1 MNKFIVLL
9 VVVFTLLTA
18 TAHAEPKELS
28 GPRLGLTYIT
38 PGEIVNEID
47 GSFIT
52 QYGWQFE
59 TRFVSGEELAGLVE
73 WVLLA
78 GGLEKGYVLPSVTSI
93 IGLRTKSGFEIGAG
107 PNLSLVGVGLV
118 FAAGYNFSVGSLNL
132 PLNLSWVPATRI
144 EDTETMHDNHDYLS
158 TGHRI
163 SLTFGFNM

>member
-1 MNKFIVLL
+1 MKKIIILL
-9 VVVFTLLTA
+9 VAAFMMSA
-18 TAHAEPKELS
+18 TAVHAEPKELS

-38 PGEIVNEID
+38 PGEIVEEID
-47 GSFIT
+47 GSVIT

-59 TRFVSGEELAGLVE
+59 TRFVSGDELAGLVE

-93 IGLRTKSGFEIGAG
+93 IGLRAKSGFEIGAG
-107 PNLSLVGVGLV
+107 PNLSLAGVGLV
-118 FAAGYNFSVGSLNL
+118 FAVGYNFSVGSLNL
-132 PLNLSWVPATRI
+132 PLNLSWVPATRV
-144 EDTETMHDNHDYLS
+144 EDTENMREDLS

>member
-1 MNKFIVLL
+1 MKKIVVLL
-9 VVVFTLLTA
+9 VAAIALLTVS
-18 TAHAEPKELS
+18 AHAEPKELS

-38 PGEIVNEID
+38 PGKIVEEID
-47 GSFIT
+47 GSFMT

-93 IGLRTKSGFEIGAG
+93 IGLRAKSGFEIGAG
-107 PNLSLVGVGLV
+107 PNLSLAGVGLV
-118 FAAGYNFSVGSLNL
+118 FAVGYNFSIGSLNL
-132 PLNLSWVPATRI
+132 PLNLSWVPSTRI
-144 EDTETMHDNHDYLS
+144 EDENDLPEGVDA
-158 TGHRI
+158 GHRV

>member
-1 MNKFIVLL
+1 MKKFIVLL
-9 VVVFTLLTA
+9 VTVFALLTA
-18 TAHAEPKELS
+18 SAHAKPKELS

-38 PGEIVNEID
+38 PGEIVKEID

-78 GGLEKGYVLPSVTSI
+78 GGLEKGYVLPSITSI
-93 IGLRTKSGFEIGAG
+93 IGLRTTSGFEIGAG
-107 PNLSLVGVGLV
+107 PNLSLTGVGLV
-118 FAAGYNFSVGSLNL
+118 VAVGYNFSVGDLNL
-132 PLNLSWVPATRI
+132 PLNLSWVPSNKIR
-144 EDTETMHDNHDYLS
+144 DDYFRDIRY
-158 TGHRI
+158 TGHRL

>member
-1 MNKFIVLL
+1 MKKFIVLL
-9 VVVFTLLTA
+9 VTA
-18 TAHAEPKELS
+18 FMMSAAAVQAKPKELS

-38 PGEIVNEID
+38 PGEITNEID

-59 TRFVSGEELAGLVE
+59 TRFVSGDELAGLVE

-93 IGLRTKSGFEIGAG
+93 IGLRAKNGFEIGAG
-107 PNLSLVGVGLV
+107 PNLSLAGVGLA
-118 FAAGYNFSVGSLNL
+118 FAVGYNFSIGSLNL
-132 PLNLSWVPATRI
+132 PLNFSWVPSTRI
-144 EDTETMHDNHDYLS
+144 EDEDDSSKTLDA
-158 TGHRI
+158 GHRV

>member
-1 MNKFIVLL
+1 MNKLIVLL
-9 VVVFTLLTA
+9 VTAFTLLTA
-18 TAHAEPKELS
+18 SAHAEPEELS

-38 PGEIVNEID
+38 PGKIVEEID
-47 GSFIT
+47 GSFMT

-93 IGLRTKSGFEIGAG
+93 IGLRAKSGFEIGAG
-107 PNLSLVGVGLV
+107 PNLSLAGVGLV
-118 FAAGYNFSVGSLNL
+118 FAVGYNFSIGSLNL
-132 PLNLSWVPATRI
+132 PLNLSWVPSTRI
-144 EDTETMHDNHDYLS
+144 EDEDDLPGGVDS
-158 TGHRI
+158 GHRV

>member
-1 MNKFIVLL
+1 MSMKKIIILL
-9 VVVFTLLTA
+9 VAAFMMSA
-18 TAHAEPKELS
+18 TAVYAEPKELS

-38 PGEIVNEID
+38 PGEIVEEID
-47 GSFIT
+47 GSFMT

-93 IGLRTKSGFEIGAG
+93 IGLRAKSGFEIGAG
-107 PNLSLVGVGLV
+107 PNLSLAGVGLV
-118 FAAGYNFSVGSLNL
+118 FAVGYNFSIGSLNL
-132 PLNLSWVPATRI
+132 PLNLSWVPSTRI
-144 EDTETMHDNHDYLS
+144 EDENDLS
-158 TGHRI
+158 EGVDAGHRV

>member
-9 VVVFTLLTA
+9 VTTFILLTS
-18 TAHAEPKELS
+18 TAHAEPKALS
-28 GPRLGLTYIT
+28 GPRLGATYIT
-38 PGEIVNEID
+38 PGEIVDEID

-93 IGLRTKSGFEIGAG
+93 VGLRSKSGFEIGAG

-118 FAAGYNFSVGSLNL
+118 FAVGYNFNIGSLNL
-132 PLNLSWVPATRI
+132 PLNLSWVPSTRI
-144 EDTETMHDNHDYLS
+144 EDEDDLS
-158 TGHRI
+158 RDLDAGHRV

>member
-9 VVVFTLLTA
+9 VTAFTLLTA
-18 TAHAEPKELS
+18 SSVQAKPKELS

-38 PGEIVNEID
+38 PGGITNEID

-59 TRFVSGEELAGLVE
+59 TRFVSGDELAGLVE

-93 IGLRTKSGFEIGAG
+93 IGLRAKNGFEIGAG
-107 PNLSLVGVGLV
+107 PNLSLAGVGLA
-118 FAAGYNFSVGSLNL
+118 FAVGYNFSIGSLNL
-132 PLNLSWVPATRI
+132 PLNLSWVPSTRI
-144 EDTETMHDNHDYLS
+144 EDEDDSSKYLDA
-158 TGHRI
+158 GHRV

>member
-1 MNKFIVLL
+1 MKKFIVLL
-9 VVVFTLLTA
+9 VTVFALLTA
-18 TAHAEPKELS
+18 SAHAKPKELS

-38 PGEIVNEID
+38 PGEIVEEID

-93 IGLRTKSGFEIGAG
+93 IGLRAKSGFEIGAG
-107 PNLSLVGVGLV
+107 PNLSLAGAGLV
-118 FAAGYNFSVGSLNL
+118 FAVGYNFSIGSLNL
-132 PLNLSWVPATRI
+132 PLNLSWVPSTRI
-144 EDTETMHDNHDYLS
+144 EDEDDLPGGVDA
-158 TGHRI
+158 GHRV

>member
-1 MNKFIVLL
+1 MKKIIIL
-9 VVVFTLLTA
+9 VAAFMMSA
-18 TAHAEPKELS
+18 TAVQAEPKELS

-38 PGEIVNEID
+38 PGEIVEEID

-59 TRFVSGEELAGLVE
+59 TRFVSGAEMAGLVE
-73 WVLLA
+73 WVFLA
-78 GGLEKGYVLPSVTSI
+78 GGLEKGYVLPSLTSI

-118 FAAGYNFSVGSLNL
+118 LAVGYNFSVGSLNL
-132 PLNLSWVPATRI
+132 PLNLSWVPATRV
-144 EDTETMHDNHDYLS
+144 EDTESMRDYLS

>member
-1 MNKFIVLL
+1 MDTKKIIILL
-9 VVVFTLLTA
+9 AIAITLSTSA
-18 TAHAEPKELS
+18 VYAKPKELS
-28 GPRLGLTYIT
+28 GPRLGLTYVT

-47 GSFIT
+47 GSFMT

-59 TRFVSGEELAGLVE
+59 TRFVSGDELAGLVE

-107 PNLSLVGVGLV
+107 PNLSLAGVGLA
-118 FAAGYNFSVGSLNL
+118 FAVGYNFSVGSLNL
-132 PLNLSWVPATRI
+132 PLNLSWVPSTRI
-144 EDTETMHDNHDYLS
+144 EDEDDSSKDLDA
-158 TGHRI
+158 GHRV

>member
-9 VVVFTLLTA
+9 VTAFTLLTA
-18 TAHAEPKELS
+18 AAHAEPKELS

-38 PGEIVNEID
+38 PGKIVEEID
-47 GSFIT
+47 GSFMT

-93 IGLRTKSGFEIGAG
+93 IGLRAKSGFEIGVG
-107 PNLSLVGVGLV
+107 PNLSLAGVGLV
-118 FAAGYNFSVGSLNL
+118 FAVGYNFSIGSLNL
-132 PLNLSWVPATRI
+132 PLNLSWVPSTRI
-144 EDTETMHDNHDYLS
+144 EDEDDLPGGVDA
-158 TGHRI
+158 GHRV